1 MRGGK
6 RKGAGRPEVDYET
19 KMMRVPLPCVE
30 VVKKIIKQFKDKW
43 RVE

>member
-6 RKGAGRPEVDYET
+6 RKHAGRPEAPYET

-30 VVKKIIKQFKDKW
+30 AVKKIINQFKGKLK
-43 RVE
+43 